1 MENALVVLDT
11 DETGR
16 ALLAEAGQLAAGA
29 DARLLVLS
37 VLSPEDYTEKREAL
51 EAAAREEHT
60 SYDTGAVLDR
70 ARQDAEE
77 VAKDVFPDLD
87 LEWEGVGAR
96 VTESETE
103 AERILGVAT
112 DRDVDHLF
120 ITGHRRSPT
129 GKAVFGDRAQSLI
142 LNFDG
147 PVTTLLD

>member
-1 MENALVVLDT
+1 MDHALVVLDT
-11 DETGR
+11 DATGR
-16 ALLAEAGQLAAGA
+16 ALLEEAGRLAAGA
-29 DARLLVLS
+29 GARLS
-37 VLSPEDYTEKREAL
+37 VLSLLSPEEYTEKREAL

-77 VAKDVFPDLD
+77 IAEDVFGDLD
-87 LEWEGVGAR
+87 LEWEGIGAR
-96 VTESETE
+96 VTEGETE
-103 AERILGVAT
+103 AERILGVASE
-112 DRDVDHLF
+112 RDYDHLF